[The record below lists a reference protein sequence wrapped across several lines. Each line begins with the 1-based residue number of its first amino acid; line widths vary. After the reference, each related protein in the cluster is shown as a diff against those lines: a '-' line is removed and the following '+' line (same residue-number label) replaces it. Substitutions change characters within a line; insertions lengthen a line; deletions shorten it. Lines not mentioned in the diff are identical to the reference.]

1 MEASQKLQLYLQQR
15 NHIVNNLHKRTNHYV
30 YGIATERLNKG
41 IQYILKLKHGSI
53 ILIATL
59 GLVLVY
65 YIPNI
70 QEMIAIE
77 NKLPEE
83 QQTLNIIKREI
94 QGEIQ
99 RIENKMNK
107 NSVSRI
113 LYKTVKLGTKI
124 TIAPFYILSKISY
137 DIITGTLALAN

>member
-1 MEASQKLQLYLQQR
+1 MEANQLQLYLRQR
-15 NHIVNNLHKRTNHYV
+15 NHIVNNLHKRTNHYA
-30 YGIATERLNKG
+30 YGIVTERFNKA

-53 ILIATL
+53 ILLASAGVVI
-59 GLVLVY
+59 VY
-65 YIPNI
+65 YIPKI

-77 NKLPEE
+77 NQLPKE
-83 QQTLNIIKREI
+83 QQTVNIIK
-94 QGEIQ
+94 GEIQ

>member
-1 MEASQKLQLYLQQR
+1 MEARQLQQYLQQR

-30 YGIATERLNKG
+30 YGIVTERFNKA

-53 ILIATL
+53 ILLASA

-65 YIPNI
+65 YIPRI

-77 NKLPEE
+77 NQLPEE
-83 QQTLNIIKREI
+83 LQTVNIIKGEI
-94 QGEIQ
+94 HGEIQ

-137 DIITGTLALAN
+137 DLITGTLALAN